1 MLEGLRLASN
11 KSRRTKAFGT
21 AQPFLDKLDPVDR
34 EKLADELRLH
44 GEDAVVCIKSQPVS
58 FRPAATAA
66 FPRFEVCYANPAF
79 CVLFGVQD
87 LLAKELAELELGSFL
102 GPASGQT
109 ELARLQVHI
118 QDSDAF
124 KLDSLILYNRTT
136 FMPVHVALRVAPLR
150 DKLGNFAY
158 ALLVCQKLPLT
169 RDYVRFL
176 ATRNDFAHASPK
188 LVCEERQSAAH
199 SVGVQAQRLLHMLE
213 QNRAVAAQK
222 RAALDRD
229 PLFNEAAQA
238 KLVYFNTK
246 HGKGSYHTVPLRPGM
261 SGVALRHDLRED
273 TSVNPE
279 SRFPDGVLRISVSN
293 PFSTAG
299 GDCDDD
305 GRKLAQT
312 VGRRIASQVQAR
324 REAQTLMSP
333 VPEAWSNQAALR
345 DSIKLGPTANTQN
358 V

>member
-1 MLEGLRLASN
+1 MLEGLRLASS

-44 GEDAVVCIKSQPVS
+44 GEEAVVCIKSRPVS

-87 LLAKELAELELGSFL
+87 LSAKERAELELGSFL

-124 KLDSLILYNRTT
+124 KLDTLILYNRTN

-169 RDYVRFL
+169 REYVRFL
-176 ATRNDFAHASPK
+176 ATRNEFAHASPK

-199 SVGVQAQRLLHMLE
+199 SVGVQAQ
-213 QNRAVAAQK
+213 
-222 RAALDRD
+222 
-229 PLFNEAAQA
+229 
-238 KLVYFNTK
+238 
-246 HGKGSYHTVPLRPGM
+246 
-261 SGVALRHDLRED
+261 
-273 TSVNPE
+273 
-279 SRFPDGVLRISVSN
+279 
-293 PFSTAG
+293 
-299 GDCDDD
+299 
-305 GRKLAQT
+305 
-312 VGRRIASQVQAR
+312 
-324 REAQTLMSP
+324 
-333 VPEAWSNQAALR
+333 
-345 DSIKLGPTANTQN
+345 
-358 V
+358 

>member
-1 MLEGLRLASN
+1 MLEGLRLASS
-11 KSRRTKAFGT
+11 KSRRNKAFGT
-21 AQPFLDKLDPVDR
+21 AQPFLDKLDPADR

-58 FRPAATAA
+58 SRPAATAA

-87 LLAKELAELELGSFL
+87 LSAKELAELELGSFL
-102 GPASGQT
+102 GPASGLT
-109 ELARLQVHI
+109 ELARLQMHI
-118 QDSDAF
+118 SDSDAF
-124 KLDSLILYNRTT
+124 KLDSLILYNRKD

-150 DKLGNFAY
+150 NKLGNFAY
-158 ALLVCQKLPLT
+158 ALLVCQKLPLA

-176 ATRNDFAHASPK
+176 ASRNDFAHASPK

-246 HGKGSYHTVPLRPGM
+246 HGKGHTRHLRPGM
-261 SGVALRHDLRED
+261 SGVAQRHDLRED

-279 SRFPDGVLRISVSN
+279 SRFPDGVLRTSVSN

-299 GDCDDD
+299 GDCDDG
-305 GRKLAQT
+305 GRKLAES
-312 VGRRIASQVQAR
+312 VGRRIASQVQFR
-324 REAQTLMSP
+324 REAQALMSP
-333 VPEAWSNQAALR
+333 APEAWSNQAALK
-345 DSIKLGPTANTQN
+345 DSIKLGPTANTKN